1 MFLRC
6 AHRVKYNYY
15 TAILPQRLLTVC
27 SLDCEDEHRHGVARP
42 VPRSLHTSQALRG
55 FTPSSPGASLPAL
68 AGLGPAPVC
77 SIAAAV
83 SRSHTRRTALSL
95 RRSAAVKTCGGGAP
109 PPPDPDAATTPS
121 ESEVMAVSSAAAARS
136 PCGTAPCGAHALST
150 RQSTRAHGKCR
161 RTRGH
166 TARRSARAR
175 ATPRC
180 SARARA
186 LPHTLESAGNAPAG
200 ATLRAH
206 GVPAAERRKS
216 LPRLPPRSVEHGA
229 RPLSSASA
237 RSAWRAAFPQTGP
250 RPAGSG
256 WTCFDTSGVCGG
268 GGRSGGPPRDRSSRN
283 GRGTSSRASSTPGA
297 AVEDPFRSGMTTRA
311 GHAPWGGRL
320 VTRCAHEFNQ
330 SPTPAHGG
338 SRAPCC
344 VEPRGCSAI
353 GNYRGP

>member
-1 MFLRC
+1 M
-6 AHRVKYNYY
+6 
-15 TAILPQRLLTVC
+15 
-27 SLDCEDEHRHGVARP
+27 
-42 VPRSLHTSQALRG
+42 PRSLHTSQTLRG
-55 FTPSSPGASLPAL
+55 FTPSSPGAPLPAL

-186 LPHTLESAGNAPAG
+186 LPHTWESAGNAPAG
-200 ATLRAH
+200 ATLPKAH
-206 GVPAAERRKS
+206 GVHTES
-216 LPRLPPRSVEHGA
+216 LPRSDENRCPASRLAASSTGPGH
-229 RPLSSASA
+229 LSSASA

-338 SRAPCC
+338 SRAPCR

>member
-1 MFLRC
+1 M
-6 AHRVKYNYY
+6 
-15 TAILPQRLLTVC
+15 
-27 SLDCEDEHRHGVARP
+27 
-42 VPRSLHTSQALRG
+42 PRSLHTTQTLRG
-55 FTPSSPGASLPAL
+55 FTPSSPGAPLPAL
-68 AGLGPAPVC
+68 AGLGRAPVC

-186 LPHTLESAGNAPAG
+186 PAYLG
-200 ATLRAH
+200 VSWECPRWGYTAEGTRRAH

-229 RPLSSASA
+229 RPPEQRVRAQRLA
-237 RSAWRAAFPQTGP
+237 RRVPPDGAPARGERVDLLRHGAERAEWRVWRRWTQRRRRATARQVLAERTRHVVTRFID
-250 RPAGSG
+250 AGRR
-256 WTCFDTSGVCGG
+256 CGG
-268 GGRSGGPPRDRSSRN
+268 SLPQRDDNAR
-283 GRGTSSRASSTPGA
+283 RAR
-297 AVEDPFRSGMTTRA
+297 AVG
-311 GHAPWGGRL
+311 
-320 VTRCAHEFNQ
+320 
-330 SPTPAHGG
+330 
-338 SRAPCC
+338 RAPGDAM
-344 VEPRGCSAI
+344 RT
-353 GNYRGP
+353 